1 MGLNKA
7 VRTREE
13 SKSDK
18 LRAVTSFNEQKR
30 KRVSERGTLS
40 RYKDMVVSLS
50 ARTTK

>member
-13 SKSDK
+13 SKLDK

-30 KRVSERGTLS
+30 EDTEQIQIHG
-40 RYKDMVVSLS
+40 M
-50 ARTTK
+50 